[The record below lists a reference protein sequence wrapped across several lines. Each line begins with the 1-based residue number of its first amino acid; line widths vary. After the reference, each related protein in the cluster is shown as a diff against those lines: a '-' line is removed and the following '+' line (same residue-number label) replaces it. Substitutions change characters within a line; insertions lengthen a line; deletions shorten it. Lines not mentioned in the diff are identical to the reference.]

1 MNFASKQRI
10 FHTMST
16 SIDIEGKLRGYFAG
30 QDDVSLAYLFGSHAA
45 NRPGPLSDVDVGVVL
60 DDGFPPSEFLVR
72 RLELIRE
79 LQRVLGHEV
88 DVVVLNEA
96 TPLLAHRAIA
106 QGKVVF
112 SSNETFRVRFET
124 KRVAEYLDTAYLRDE
139 YNRALEKRAIEGKLF
154 G

>member
-1 MNFASKQRI
+1 
-10 FHTMST
+10 MS
-16 SIDIEGKLRGYFAG
+16 L
-30 QDDVSLAYLFGSHAA
+30 VYLFGSHAA
-45 NRPGPLSDVDVGVVL
+45 NRAGPLSDVDVGVVFN
-60 DDGFPPSEFLVR
+60 DGVPSSEFLVL

-79 LQRVLGHEV
+79 LQPALGHDV

-112 SSNETFRVRFET
+112 SSDETFRVRFET
-124 KRVAEYLDTAYLRDE
+124 NRVAEYLDTAYLRDE
-139 YNRALEKRAIEGKLF
+139 YNRALERRVKEGKLF